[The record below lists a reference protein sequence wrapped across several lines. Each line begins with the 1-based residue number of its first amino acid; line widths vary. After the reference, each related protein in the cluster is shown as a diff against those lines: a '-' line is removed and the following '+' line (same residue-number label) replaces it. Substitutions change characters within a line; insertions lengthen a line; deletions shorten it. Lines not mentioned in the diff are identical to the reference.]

1 MLKYVDVMETFSEV
15 PDEITLAINI
25 SGCPGR
31 CPGCHSP
38 YLQQDI
44 GDELKPVVVSDM
56 IAQHSGISCIAF
68 LGGDNDVVGLSRILK
83 WVKNNTELKTCWYSG
98 KDELKQVDKDLVVPY
113 LDYLKYGS
121 YKEELGPLSS
131 PKTNQKFLKKVERW
145 LGRYNQQISKQIKLI
160 KC

>member
-131 PKTNQKFLKKVERW
+131 PKTNQKFLKKEKDGWEDITDRF
-145 LGRYNQQISKQIKLI
+145 QIDKAN
-160 KC
+160 